1 MRYHIRLLT
10 NVLVV
15 GSGAREHSLGW
26 KISQSEHVNDVFYA
40 PGNGGTKN
48 NIPINVE
55 QIEELVDFASKNDC
69 FTVVGPEV
77 PLALGIVD
85 TFMEKNLKIFGP
97 TQNAAKLESSKIW
110 AKNFMDRNKIPTAE
124 FKIFDEP
131 DLAKKYIESVSFPL
145 VIKADGLA
153 AGKGVIVCDTTDE
166 ALSAVDKILVK
177 KSFGEAGKRIVVEER
192 IDGIE
197 ASYIALSDG
206 ETVIPLATSQDH
218 KRIFDDDKG
227 SNTGGMGAYSPT
239 GAIDDVLAEKIQTK
253 IIRKTVDSL
262 KKEGIVFRGFLYA
275 GVMIRDGEPYV
286 LEFNAR
292 MGDPECQPMV
302 IRMNSDLFEYLT
314 AVTDGNLSSLPSMS
328 WKKQSAVCVVLS
340 SNGYPESYPKN
351 EEITGLSDIPKD
363 SFVFHAGTKDVSGK
377 IVTNGG
383 RVLSVTSLGDSLQDA
398 ISNTYK
404 AAEKISWPS
413 KYYRHDIGKKG
424 LSYL

>member
-1 MRYHIRLLT
+1 
-10 NVLVV
+10 
-15 GSGAREHSLGW
+15 
-26 KISQSEHVNDVFYA
+26 
-40 PGNGGTKN
+40 
-48 NIPINVE
+48 
-55 QIEELVDFASKNDC
+55 
-69 FTVVGPEV
+69 
-77 PLALGIVD
+77 
-85 TFMEKNLKIFGP
+85 
-97 TQNAAKLESSKIW
+97 
-110 AKNFMDRNKIPTAE
+110 
-124 FKIFDEP
+124 
-131 DLAKKYIESVSFPL
+131 
-145 VIKADGLA
+145 
-153 AGKGVIVCDTTDE
+153 
-166 ALSAVDKILVK
+166 
-177 KSFGEAGKRIVVEER
+177 
-192 IDGIE
+192 
-197 ASYIALSDG
+197 
-206 ETVIPLATSQDH
+206 
-218 KRIFDDDKG
+218 
-227 SNTGGMGAYSPT
+227 MGAYSPT

-253 IIRKTVDSL
+253 IIRKTIDSL
-262 KKEGIVFRGFLYA
+262 KKEGIVFKGFLYA

-398 ISNTYK
+398 ISNAYK
-404 AAEKISWPS
+404 TVEKISWPS